1 MNDAVVPTANFA
13 GCPVDEDGLCGFD
26 TVAEVL
32 RERIQEIDFD
42 YDCFGNYTA
51 KPGVDYNG
59 RRRSHKFFG

>member
-26 TVAEVL
+26 NVAEVL